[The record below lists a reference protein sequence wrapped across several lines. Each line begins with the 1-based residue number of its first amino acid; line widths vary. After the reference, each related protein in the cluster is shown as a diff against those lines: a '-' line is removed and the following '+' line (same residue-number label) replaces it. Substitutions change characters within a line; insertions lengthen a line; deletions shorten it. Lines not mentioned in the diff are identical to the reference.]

1 MARPKTAGP
10 TERELEILQV
20 LWGRGP
26 STVRDVFEVLDQK
39 SKTAYNSVL
48 TIMLTMLEKGY
59 ATRDAS
65 EKSHVYRAIYSK
77 DQIEE
82 KLVATFMDGVFGGS
96 AMRLVTR
103 ALSVKG
109 ASREESAKIQE
120 LLREME
126 SDDDGDGD
134 D

>member
-20 LWGRGP
+20 LWDLGP
-26 STVRDVFEVLDQK
+26 STVRDVFEVLDRK
-39 SKTAYNSVL
+39 SKTAYTSVL

-59 ATRDAS
+59 VTRDAS
-65 EKSHVYRAIYSK
+65 EKSHIYRATYSK
-77 DQIEE
+77 NQMEE
-82 KLVATFMDGVFGGS
+82 MLVATFMDGVFGGS

-126 SDDDGDGD
+126 GDHDGD

>member
-20 LWGRGP
+20 LWERGP

-65 EKSHVYRAIYSK
+65 EKSHVYRATYSK

-96 AMRLVTR
+96 AIRLVTR

-109 ASREESAKIQE
+109 ASREESVKIQE

-126 SDDDGDGD
+126 GGHDGD

>member
-20 LWGRGP
+20 LWNLGS

-59 ATRDAS
+59 VTRDAS
-65 EKSHVYRAIYSK
+65 EKSHIYRATYSK
-77 DQIEE
+77 NQTEE
-82 KLVATFMDGVFGGS
+82 MLVKTFMDGVFGGS

-109 ASREESAKIQE
+109 ASREESVKIQE
-120 LLREME
+120 LLRGME
-126 SDDDGDGD
+126 GGHDGD

>member
-10 TERELEILQV
+10 TERELEILRV
-20 LWGRGP
+20 LWELGP
-26 STVRDVFEVLDQK
+26 SSVRDVFGVLERK

-59 ATRDAS
+59 VTRDEAN
-65 EKSHVYRAIYSK
+65 KSHVYTATNSK
-77 DQIEE
+77 SHMEE
-82 KLVATFMDGVFGGS
+82 TLVKTFMDGVFGGS

-103 ALSVKG
+103 ALSVRG
-109 ASREESAKIQE
+109 ASQEERTKIQE

-126 SDDDGDGD
+126 ADDDGPD
-134 D
+134 

>member
-10 TERELEILQV
+10 TDTDRELEILQV
-20 LWGRGP
+20 LWERGP
-26 STVRDVFEVLDQK
+26 STIRDIFEVLDRK

-48 TIMLTMLEKGY
+48 TILLIMLEKGY
-59 ATRDAS
+59 VERNAS
-65 EKSHVYRAIYSK
+65 EKSHVYRATYSK
-77 DQIEE
+77 SHMEE
-82 KLVATFMDGVFGGS
+82 TLVKTFMDGVFGGS

-109 ASREESAKIQE
+109 ASREESTKIQE

-126 SDDDGDGD
+126 KDHDGAD
-134 D
+134 

>member
-1 MARPKTAGP
+1 MARPKSAGP

-20 LWGRGP
+20 LWELGP
-26 STVRDVFEVLDQK
+26 STIRDVFEVLDQR

-48 TIMLTMLEKGY
+48 TILLIMLEKGY
-59 ATRDAS
+59 VTRDAS
-65 EKSHVYRAIYSK
+65 EKSHVYRASYSK
-77 DQIEE
+77 AQTEE
-82 KLVATFMDGVFGGS
+82 RLVKTFMDGVFGGS

-109 ASREESAKIQE
+109 TSQEERAKIRE

-126 SDDDGDGD
+126 ADHDGAD
-134 D
+134 

>member
-1 MARPKTAGP
+1 MARPKSAGP

-20 LWGRGP
+20 LWERGP
-26 STVRDVFEVLDQK
+26 STIRDVFEVLDRK

-48 TIMLTMLEKGY
+48 TILLIMLEKGY
-59 ATRDAS
+59 VERDTS
-65 EKSHVYRAIYSK
+65 EKSHVYRASYSK
-77 DQIEE
+77 VQTEE
-82 KLVATFMDGVFGGS
+82 RLVKTFMDGVFGGS

-109 ASREESAKIQE
+109 TSREERAKIRE

-126 SDDDGDGD
+126 ADHDGSD
-134 D
+134 

>member
-1 MARPKTAGP
+1 MARPKTVGP

-20 LWGRGP
+20 LWERGP
-26 STVRDVFEVLDQK
+26 STVRDVFEVLDRK

-48 TIMLTMLEKGY
+48 TVMLTMLEKGY
-59 ATRDAS
+59 ATRDES
-65 EKSHVYRAIYSK
+65 EKSHVYRATYSK

-126 SDDDGDGD
+126 GDHDGAD
-134 D
+134 